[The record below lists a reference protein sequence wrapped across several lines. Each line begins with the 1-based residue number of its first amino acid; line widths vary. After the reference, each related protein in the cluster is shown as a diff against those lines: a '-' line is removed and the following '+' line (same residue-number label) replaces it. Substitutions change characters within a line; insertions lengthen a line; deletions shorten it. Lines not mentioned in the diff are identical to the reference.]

1 MGNTPPFRNAT
12 ARQPQAAPKIDVSI
26 TLMRSSFPSSNNMP
40 IVQANAKNTELSFS
54 LDEGYMAISLGL
66 LLSPADGA

>member
-1 MGNTPPFRNAT
+1 MG
-12 ARQPQAAPKIDVSI
+12 
-26 TLMRSSFPSSNNMP
+26 SSFPSSNNMP

>member
-1 MGNTPPFRNAT
+1 
-12 ARQPQAAPKIDVSI
+12 
-26 TLMRSSFPSSNNMP
+26 MRSSFPSSNNMP

-66 LLSPADGA
+66 LLSRADGA